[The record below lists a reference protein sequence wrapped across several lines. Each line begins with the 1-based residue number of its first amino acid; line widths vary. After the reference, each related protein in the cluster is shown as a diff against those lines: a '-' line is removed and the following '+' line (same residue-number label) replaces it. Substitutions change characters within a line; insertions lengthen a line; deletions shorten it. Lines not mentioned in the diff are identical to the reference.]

1 MVDKQ
6 LLPVLPIV
14 PPEYDKEYMESLGRT
29 IELYFLQA
37 EEPGNMR
44 ASTMAATELPTTGGD
59 LRVGDIFD
67 DGGTLRIVRSG
78 DAFSGTTLA
87 TGHVGDVTVSV
98 S

>member
-1 MVDKQ
+1 VVDKQ
-6 LLPVLPIV
+6 LLPVLPL
-14 PPEYDKEYMESLGRT
+14 PPAEYDREYIESLVRT
-29 IELYFLQA
+29 IELYFLQS
-37 EEPGNMR
+37 EEPGDMR
-44 ASTMAATELPTTGGD
+44 ASKMAATQLPTTGGS

-87 TGHVGDVTVSV
+87 TGYVGDVTVSV

>member
-6 LLPVLPIV
+6 LLPVLPIA
-14 PPEYDKEYMESLGRT
+14 PAEYDIAYMESLIRT

-44 ASTMAATELPTTGGD
+44 ASTMAATELPTTGGG

-67 DGGTLRIVRSG
+67 DDGTLRIVRSG
-78 DAFSGTTLA
+78 DAFRGTT
-87 TGHVGDVTVSV
+87 VGTTAVGTVTVSI

>member
-1 MVDKQ
+1 MVDRQ
-6 LLPVLPIV
+6 LLPVLPL
-14 PPEYDKEYMESLGRT
+14 PPAEYDREYTESLVRT

-37 EEPGNMR
+37 EEPGDMR
-44 ASTMAATELPTTGGD
+44 ASKMAATQLPTTGGS

-78 DAFSGTTLA
+78 DAFSGTTIGTTA
-87 TGHVGDVTVSV
+87 VGTVTVSI

>member
-1 MVDKQ
+1 MVDRQ
-6 LLPVLPIV
+6 LLPVLPL
-14 PPEYDKEYMESLGRT
+14 PPAEYDREYTESLVRT

-37 EEPGNMR
+37 EEPGDMR
-44 ASTMAATELPTTGGD
+44 ASTMAATQLPTTGGQ

-78 DAFSGTTLA
+78 DAFSGTTIGTTA
-87 TGHVGDVTVSV
+87 VGTVTVSI

>member
-6 LLPVLPIV
+6 LLPILPL
-14 PPEYDKEYMESLGRT
+14 PPAEYDREYIESLVRT
-29 IELYFLQA
+29 IELYFLQS
-37 EEPGNMR
+37 EEPGDMR
-44 ASTMAATELPTTGGD
+44 ASKMAATQLPTTGGS

-78 DAFSGTTLA
+78 DVFSGTTLA
-87 TGHVGDVTVSV
+87 TGYVGDVTVSV

>member
-6 LLPVLPIV
+6 LLPVLPL
-14 PPEYDKEYMESLGRT
+14 PPSESDREYIESLVRT
-29 IELYFLQA
+29 IELYFLQS
-37 EEPGNMR
+37 EEPGDMR
-44 ASTMAATELPTTGGD
+44 ASKMAATQLPTTGGS

-78 DAFSGTTLA
+78 DTFSGTTLA